1 MSKYVRMTQTYLVL
15 ITVFVLSRFI
25 LEAFGPEYIPWW
37 HVELEFDTLLSEI
50 SITRLFFVLPVFLGL
65 RFVSESLG
73 GWKEMVIA
81 NFTYVAWGIILLIL
95 LHSADDALALGTHYG
110 RGRFIDTSIGQLIAW
125 FGWDINPS
133 APADD
138 PSVLQF
144 CESLLLMG
152 IATNVLC
159 FITIKWNRRA
169 SAVEGGNGQ

>member
-1 MSKYVRMTQTYLVL
+1 MSKYIRMTQTYLVL

-25 LEAFGPEYIPWW
+25 LEAVGPDHIPWW
-37 HVELEFDTLLSEI
+37 HVELELESVISEI

-81 NFTYVAWGIILLIL
+81 NFTYVAWGIVLLIL
-95 LHSADDALALGTHYG
+95 LHPLDDALALGTHYG
-110 RGRFIDTSIGQLIAW
+110 RGRFIGTSVGQLIAM
-125 FGWDINPS
+125 FGWEISPA

-152 IATNVLC
+152 IVANVLC
-159 FITIKWNRRA
+159 FITIKWNGRA
-169 SAVEGGNGQ
+169 SVVEGGNGL